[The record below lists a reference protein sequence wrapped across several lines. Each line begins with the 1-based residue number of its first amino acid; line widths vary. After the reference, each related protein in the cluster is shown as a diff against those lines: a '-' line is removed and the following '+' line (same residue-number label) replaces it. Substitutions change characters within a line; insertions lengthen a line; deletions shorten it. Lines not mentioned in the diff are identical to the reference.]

1 MKLYELPGENIWL
14 GIYPRKSEDVL
25 LLKHIGITGVLNLLD
40 DYEM

>member
-14 GIYPRKSEDVL
+14 GVYPRKPEDVL
-25 LLKHIGITGVLNLLD
+25 QLKHFGITGVLNLLD

>member
-14 GIYPRKSEDVL
+14 GVYPRKAEDVFK
-25 LLKHIGITGVLNLLD
+25 LKHIGITGVLNLLD